1 MFFIKTTRTKQ
12 NKYRFYMYCMFYGV
26 LLFQLFWLKSQ
37 NVLINKLAYFTFI
50 RKEKSLGSF
59 NKKSFSFQN
68 SEPKIYKQIPSCL
81 TCILF
86 QTKKS
91 VVLEGGPKIMDAG

>member
-1 MFFIKTTRTKQ
+1 
-12 NKYRFYMYCMFYGV
+12 MYCMFYGV

-37 NVLINKLAYFTFI
+37 NVLINKLAYFTLI

-68 SEPKIYKQIPSCL
+68 
-81 TCILF
+81 
-86 QTKKS
+86 
-91 VVLEGGPKIMDAG
+91 